1 MYGVRGVN
9 SDFYLGLIVLCVCE
23 RQMGKK
29 VHKRKKREENKNR
42 KRTGF

>member
-9 SDFYLGLIVLCVCE
+9 SGFYSGLIVLCVCE

-29 VHKRKKREENKNR
+29 VHKKEREESENR

>member
-9 SDFYLGLIVLCVCE
+9 SDFHLDLIVLCVCE

-29 VHKRKKREENKNR
+29 VHKKEREENKNR

>member
-9 SDFYLGLIVLCVCE
+9 SDFHSGLIVLCVHD

-29 VHKRKKREENKNR
+29 VHKRESAENKNR